1 MSGAVGAYRAESQ
14 AVTVCP
20 HPGRELAALW
30 HVVGYRH
37 SLRQALKRTIITF
50 KFKLLVLLLPRA

>member
-1 MSGAVGAYRAESQ
+1 MSGAVGASRAESQ

-20 HPGRELAALW
+20 HRALAALW

-37 SLRQALKRTIITF
+37 TGSLRQALKRTIITF
-50 KFKLLVLLLPRA
+50 KLLVLLFPRA